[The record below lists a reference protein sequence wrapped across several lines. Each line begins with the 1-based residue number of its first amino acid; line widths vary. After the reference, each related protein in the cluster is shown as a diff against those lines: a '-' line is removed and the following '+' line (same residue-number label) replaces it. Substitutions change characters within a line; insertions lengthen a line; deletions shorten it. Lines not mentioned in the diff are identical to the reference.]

1 MSLLLRLLKT
11 NVRETISEVKPTD
24 LVRMVKILSR
34 DLVKMENVGPA
45 LLHAERIC
53 EIKSLVHLA
62 QCLVW
67 DAEDDPSRAIYAE
80 RFLNKSWPRLNQL
93 KLEIEADDPVLQARL
108 DKYRDEAPE
117 GATRVAG

>member
-1 MSLLLRLLKT
+1 
-11 NVRETISEVKPTD
+11 
-24 LVRMVKILSR
+24 
-34 DLVKMENVGPA
+34 MENVGPA

-53 EIKSLVHLA
+53 EIKSLVTLA

-93 KLEIEADDPVLQARL
+93 KLEIETDDSVLQSRL
-108 DKYRDEAPE
+108 DAYRAEAPE